1 MTRPSNIPSFNMPP
15 IDRAKSIVVGLM
27 VVAGL
32 LSWIFVRQ
40 AIAPIDSFFT
50 EYACAQHGNT
60 LLREV
65 EATQR
70 SNRFGLIS
78 RTEAVCFFGPIEI
91 DPERENEIDPELLS
105 VARDT
110 PAEIAAAPLTVP
122 FVDFEPTPIY
132 RVIKIMGIAFQLG
145 VVSFAVRLVGE
156 PLLDRFGRSDPDHVG

>member
-15 IDRAKSIVVGLM
+15 IDRGKSIVVGLM

-65 EATQR
+65 TI
-70 SNRFGLIS
+70 SLIAGS
-78 RTEAVCFFGPIEI
+78 MF
-91 DPERENEIDPELLS
+91 LS
-105 VARDT
+105 EVLSASIPRD
-110 PAEIAAAPLTVP
+110 L
-122 FVDFEPTPIY
+122 
-132 RVIKIMGIAFQLG
+132 R
-145 VVSFAVRLVGE
+145 
-156 PLLDRFGRSDPDHVG
+156 